1 MDAQP
6 IFSTRDFMQAQAA
19 CEALRAKDVKCGFV
33 EGAPPMQR
41 LSWYGLAGSS
51 GMGHTGTWDVVVAP
65 EDVERATAFLRSWV
79 AGATTT

>member
-19 CEALRAKDVKCGFV
+19 CEVLRAHDIKCNFV
-33 EGAPPMQR
+33 EGIADIQR
-41 LSWYGLAGSS
+41 LSWYGPAAPS

-65 EDVERATAFLRSWV
+65 EDVERATAILR
-79 AGATTT
+79 AAIT